1 MALPSRISV
10 VIFQYFYFIQIQ
22 AAASRINPEQGPWLL
37 SSQTTVKVILNKLQI
52 RTFHFI
58 L

>member
-1 MALPSRISV
+1 MALPPRISV
-10 VIFQYFYFIQIQ
+10 VIFQYFYFTQIH
-22 AAASRINPEQGPWLL
+22 AAASRINPEQFPWLL